1 MRWRW
6 IRRGIGNTLLVVA
19 CLGGIAI
26 ALPRQQAIP
35 VNCQNKD
42 CKQPKLPKTPL
53 PAEQVQG
60 ITEAITVKVLSKELL
75 GSGFLIKKE
84 KQVYTVIT
92 NAHVLRSADP
102 PYQIQTPDGRIY
114 SAVVFKIQFHGND
127 LALLQ
132 FRSTDADYAV
142 AKVGDSSSLKVG
154 NKVFVGGFTSKAN
167 NQANQKNLSPNHSK
181 PTQREAMNRFI
192 FTTGQ
197 VTLVLDKAL
206 EGGYQI
212 GYTNDI
218 RKGMSGAPLL
228 NHQGEVVG
236 INGLHKDPVW
246 DAPELY
252 QDGSSPDKPLQNL
265 ITRSSL
271 AVPIKTV
278 VQMAPQF
285 VAPNTPG

>member
-1 MRWRW
+1 
-6 IRRGIGNTLLVVA
+6 
-19 CLGGIAI
+19 
-26 ALPRQQAIP
+26 
-35 VNCQNKD
+35 
-42 CKQPKLPKTPL
+42 
-53 PAEQVQG
+53 
-60 ITEAITVKVLSKELL
+60 
-75 GSGFLIKKE
+75 
-84 KQVYTVIT
+84 
-92 NAHVLRSADP
+92 
-102 PYQIQTPDGRIY
+102 
-114 SAVVFKIQFHGND
+114 
-127 LALLQ
+127 
-132 FRSTDADYAV
+132 
-142 AKVGDSSSLKVG
+142 
-154 NKVFVGGFTSKAN
+154 
-167 NQANQKNLSPNHSK
+167 
-181 PTQREAMNRFI
+181 MNRFI

-252 QDGSSPDKPLQNL
+252 KDGSSPEKPLQDL